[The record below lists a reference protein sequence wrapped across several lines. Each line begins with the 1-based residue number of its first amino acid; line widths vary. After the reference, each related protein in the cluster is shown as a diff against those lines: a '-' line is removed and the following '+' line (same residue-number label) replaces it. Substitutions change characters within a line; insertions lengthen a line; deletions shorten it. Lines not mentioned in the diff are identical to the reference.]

1 MLQSGLTNRCDTT
14 HDATIKLISGGWMKS
29 AKFDPIVFL
38 QKLYDTLQPLES
50 EYEEE
55 SKNIVDETMISQIA
69 NISLIGP
76 NNDDYTVEIK
86 NLSLNVTNIND
97 SSDVQNITSVSDNI
111 MLDEELHDE
120 DFEL

>member
-1 MLQSGLTNRCDTT
+1 MLYDKTALN
-14 HDATIKLISGGWMKS
+14 LI
-29 AKFDPIVFL
+29 

-50 EYEEE
+50 EDEEE
-55 SKNIVDETMISQIA
+55 SKNVVDETMISQIA

-76 NNDDYTVEIK
+76 NNDDCTVEIK